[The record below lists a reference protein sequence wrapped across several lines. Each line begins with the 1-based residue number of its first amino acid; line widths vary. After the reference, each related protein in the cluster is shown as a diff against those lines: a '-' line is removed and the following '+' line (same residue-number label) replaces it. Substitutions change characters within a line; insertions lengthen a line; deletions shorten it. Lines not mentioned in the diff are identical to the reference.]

1 MDINEVID
9 SYVRD
14 VAACLPRAKRN
25 DVAYELR
32 ALLDE
37 ELAGRAA
44 AAGHAPDRKMLMALL
59 ADFGRP
65 AEAAQRYHARAPMI
79 AAADTHHFF
88 IWALGGAVVL
98 VMHQQLS
105 APDIDLGALFLQ
117 WLGILL
123 VFFTLADWVR
133 RRRPDTF
140 RWKPSRG
147 PDWMPRSL
155 SVLSLVAFVLFPL
168 SMYSAPVT
176 FAGWL
181 LPDAVRVDG
190 LALSAEFAASWQR
203 FITLALLVAMALQF
217 AVGLVLGR
225 VPAWLRRVGV
235 GLTLGLGVMFIAHA
249 APMHAFGSAAS
260 FQVFV
265 SSHANA
271 VAAPIFL
278 ALGGM
283 MLLFGLYYAYQE
295 WACIRPAPTASGN
308 AVA

>member
-1 MDINEVID
+1 MDINAIID

-25 DVAYELR
+25 DVACELR

-37 ELAGRAA
+37 ELAGRAQ
-44 AAGHAPDRKMLMALL
+44 AAGHAPDKAMVMAML

-65 AEAAQRYHARAPMI
+65 AEAAQRYHTSAPLL
-79 AAADTHHFF
+79 AAADTHHFL

-98 VMHQQLS
+98 VLHEQLS
-105 APDIDLGALFLQ
+105 APGIDIGGLFLQ

-123 VFFTLADWVR
+123 LFFALAGWLR
-133 RRRPDTF
+133 RRRPDSF
-140 RWKPSRG
+140 RWKPTRG
-147 PDWMPRSL
+147 LDWMPRSL
-155 SVLSLVAFVLFPL
+155 SAFSLVAFLVFPVF
-168 SMYSAPVT
+168 MYAAPVT

-181 LPDAVRVDG
+181 MPDAVRVDG
-190 LALSAEFAASWQR
+190 LALTAEFAGSWQR
-203 FITLALLVAMALQF
+203 MATLALLVAMALQF

-225 VPAWLRRVGV
+225 LPVWLRRVGV
-235 GLTLGLGVMFIAHA
+235 ALNLGLGVMFIAHA
-249 APMHAFGSAAS
+249 SPMTAFAGGPS
-260 FQVFV
+260 FEVFALA
-265 SSHANA
+265 HANT
-271 VAAPIFL
+271 VATPIFL

-283 MLLFGLYYAYQE
+283 MLLCGLYYAYQE

>member
-37 ELAGRAA
+37 ELAGRAQT
-44 AAGHAPDRKMLMALL
+44 AGHLPDRKMVMALL

-65 AEAAQRYHARAPMI
+65 AEAAQRYHTRAPLI
-79 AAADTHHFF
+79 AAADTHHFL

-98 VMHQQLS
+98 VLHERLS
-105 APDIDLGALFLQ
+105 APGIDLGALFLQ

-123 VFFTLADWVR
+123 VFFALADWVR
-133 RRRPDTF
+133 RRQPDTF
-140 RWKPSRG
+140 RWKPTRG
-147 PDWMPRSL
+147 LDWMPRSL
-155 SVLSLVAFVLFPL
+155 SILSLVAFLVFPL
-168 SMYSAPVT
+168 FMYAAPVT

-190 LALSAEFAASWQR
+190 LALSVEFAGSWQR
-203 FITLALLVAMALQF
+203 MATFALLVAMALQF

-225 VPAWLRRVGV
+225 LPVWLRRVGV
-235 GLTLGLGVMFIAHA
+235 ALNLGLGVMFIAHA
-249 APMHAFGSAAS
+249 SPMTAFGGGPS
-260 FQVFV
+260 FEVFALA
-265 SSHANA
+265 HANT
-271 VAAPIFL
+271 VATPVFL
-278 ALGGM
+278 AVGGM
-283 MLLFGLYYAYQE
+283 MLLFGLYYAYRE
-295 WACIRPAPTASGN
+295 WACIRPAPAPLGG